1 MSLRA
6 MLWAMD
12 EAPVESATERLIL
25 IYLADYA
32 SDDGT
37 GIFPA
42 MQKIASRSG
51 FSRSTV
57 KRTVKRLADRGVLAP
72 GDDRLVGHYREDKR
86 PNVWNLVYAA
96 SDILAAE
103 VQSKVTMSGADRVTL
118 GAEMAGVQSVDSGGS
133 LCAPVDSGGSHVN
146 PRGGSYET
154 ERGVTAMT
162 PKPEINHKYKPGGR
176 AQARACVSDGS
187 TNDAGVHGVAT
198 ESAPSPEKDST
209 GGGATAPATEPQ
221 ESAND
226 TPGMRTGAHNS
237 TAQYGAK
244 ALSSS
249 TEGNTAGRGGKPP
262 KTLSN
267 EISNLMELVEAH
279 KTRRNPLRCQA
290 HQEIPEGEYGPP
302 CRACKQAR
310 EAHEASEEQ
319 RQLDERAYRRA
330 RIDACDECDE
340 VGQIKFDHGVAIC
353 AHEGVDSARVE
364 EMKRQRRVRSGAHDS
379 RKRPNPM
386 PVEKYP
392 KAARERACGD
402 CGAPAGEPCLVDG
415 EQPPAPCASRILGFI
430 AGRS

>member
-42 MQKIASRSG
+42 MQKIAERSG

-72 GDDRLVGHYREDKR
+72 GDERLVGHYREDKR
-86 PNVWNLVYAA
+86 PNVWNIVYAA
-96 SDILAAE
+96 SDLLAAQ
-103 VQSKVTMSGADRVTL
+103 VQSKVSMSGADRVAL
-118 GAEMAGVQSVDSGGS
+118 GAEMSGDNSVDSGGA
-133 LCAPVDSGGSHVN
+133 LCSPVDSGGSHVN
-146 PRGGSYET
+146 PRGGSQEA

-187 TNDAGVHGVAT
+187 TSGTTAHGGAT
-198 ESAPSPEKDST
+198 ESTPCPENGWGD
-209 GGGATAPATEPQ
+209 GGATAPAIEPQ
-221 ESAND
+221 DSANA
-226 TPGMRTGAHNS
+226 TRGVRTGAHNS

-244 ALSSS
+244 ARSSN
-249 TEGNTAGRGGKPP
+249 TEGNTAGQGVKPP

-267 EISNLMELVEAH
+267 EIYTLKELAEAH

-330 RIDACDECDE
+330 RIDACDKCDE
-340 VGQIKFDHGVAIC
+340 MGQIKFDHGVAIC
-353 AHEGVDSARVE
+353 THEGVDSARVE
-364 EMKRQRRVRSGAHDS
+364 EMKRQRRVRSGTHDS

>member
-103 VQSKVTMSGADRVTL
+103 VQSKVTMNGADRVAL
-118 GAEMAGVQSVDSGGS
+118 GTEMAGVQSVDNGGS
-133 LCAPVDSGGSHVN
+133 LCTPVDSGGAHVN
-146 PRGGSYET
+146 PRGGSHET

-176 AQARACVSDGS
+176 AQARACVNDDS
-187 TNDAGVHGVAT
+187 TNNTVEHGGAT
-198 ESAPSPEKDST
+198 ESTPSPEKDST

-221 ESAND
+221 ESANG

-244 ALSSS
+244 ALSSN
-249 TEGNTAGRGGKPP
+249 TEGNTAGQGGKPL
-262 KTLSN
+262 KTLK
-267 EISNLMELVEAH
+267 ELAEAH
-279 KTRRNPLRCQA
+279 KTRRNPLRCQS
-290 HQEIPEGEYGPP
+290 HQEIPESEYGPP

-310 EAHEASEEQ
+310 EAYEAGEEQ
-319 RQLDERAYRRA
+319 RRLDERAYRRA

-340 VGQIKFDHGVAIC
+340 VGQIRLEHGVAIC
-353 AHEGVDSARVE
+353 DHQLVDPARVE
-364 EMKRQRRVRSGAHDS
+364 EMKRQLGVRSGAHDMRRQS
-379 RKRPNPM
+379 KSM

-392 KAARERACGD
+392 KAARERTCGD
-402 CGAPAGEPCLVDG
+402 CGAAAGEPCSVDG
-415 EQPPAPCASRILGFI
+415 VQPPAPCAARVLGAI
-430 AGRS
+430 ARRR

>member
-103 VQSKVTMSGADRVTL
+103 VQSKVTMNGADRVAL
-118 GAEMAGVQSVDSGGS
+118 GTEMAGVQSVDNGGS
-133 LCAPVDSGGSHVN
+133 LCTPVDSGGSHVN
-146 PRGGSYET
+146 PRGGAHET

-187 TNDAGVHGVAT
+187 TNDTGTHGVAT
-198 ESAPSPEKDST
+198 ESAPSPEKDKT
-209 GGGATAPATEPQ
+209 DGGATAPATEPQ
-221 ESAND
+221 ESVNA
-226 TPGMRTGAHNS
+226 TRVVRTSAHNS
-237 TAQYGAK
+237 TTQYGAK
-244 ALSSS
+244 ALSSNA
-249 TEGNTAGRGGKPP
+249 EGDTTGRGGKPL
-262 KTLSN
+262 KLLSN
-267 EISNLMELVEAH
+267 EILDLGELAEAF
-279 KTRRNPLRCQA
+279 KTRRNPLRCQS
-290 HQEIPEGEYGPP
+290 HQDIPEGEYGPP

-310 EAHEASEEQ
+310 EAHEGGEEQ
-319 RQLDERAYRRA
+319 RRLDERAYRRA

-340 VGQIKFDHGVAIC
+340 VGQIRLERGVAIC
-353 AHEGVDSARVE
+353 DHRLVDPARVE
-364 EMKRQRRVRSGAHDS
+364 EMKRQLGVRSGAHDARRRS
-379 RKRPNPM
+379 KPM

-402 CGAPAGEPCLVDG
+402 CGAPAGEPCSVDG
-415 EQPPAPCASRILGFI
+415 VQPPAPCAARILGHI
-430 AGRS
+430 AGR

>member
-42 MQKIASRSG
+42 MQKIADRSG

-72 GDDRLVGHYREDKR
+72 GDERLVGHYREDKR
-86 PNVWNLVYAA
+86 PNVWNIVYAA

-103 VQSKVTMSGADRVTL
+103 VQSKVTMNGADRVAL
-118 GAEMAGVQSVDSGGS
+118 GTEMAGVQSVDNGGS
-133 LCAPVDSGGSHVN
+133 LCTPVDSGGSHVN
-146 PRGGSYET
+146 PRGGSHET

-187 TNDAGVHGVAT
+187 TSGTGKHEGTT
-198 ESAPSPEKDST
+198 ESTPSPEKDMT

-221 ESAND
+221 ESAHD
-226 TPGMRTGAHNS
+226 IRRVRTGTHNS

-244 ALSSS
+244 VFS
-249 TEGNTAGRGGKPP
+249 GNGVGETAGQGDKPL
-262 KTLSN
+262 KTRPS
-267 EISNLMELVEAH
+267 EFPNLDELAEAH
-279 KTRRNPLRCQA
+279 KSRRNPLRCQA

-310 EAHEASEEQ
+310 EAHEAGEEQ

-353 AHEGVDSARVE
+353 THEGVDPARVE
-364 EMKRQRRVRSGAHDS
+364 EMKRQRRVRSGTHDA

-392 KAARERACGD
+392 KAARSRACGD

>member
-42 MQKIASRSG
+42 MQKIADRSG

-57 KRTVKRLADRGVLAP
+57 KRIVKRLADRGVLVP
-72 GDDRLVGHYREDKR
+72 GDARMVGHYREDKR
-86 PNVWNLVYAA
+86 PNVWNLVYDSTDVLATVARAKVAMNGVDRA
-96 SDILAAE
+96 SFN
-103 VQSKVTMSGADRVTL
+103 
-118 GAEMAGVQSVDSGGS
+118 GGS
-133 LCAPVDSGGSHVN
+133 HCTPVDSGGSHVN
-146 PRGGSYET
+146 PRGGSHEA

-187 TNDAGVHGVAT
+187 TSGTTAHGGAT
-198 ESAPSPEKDST
+198 ESTPYPENGWGD
-209 GGGATAPATEPQ
+209 GGATAPAIEPQ
-221 ESAND
+221 DTANG
-226 TPGMRTGAHNS
+226 TRGVRTGTHNS
-237 TAQYGAK
+237 TAKYSAK
-244 ALSSS
+244 AFSGNGVGETARQGDKPLKSRLS
-249 TEGNTAGRGGKPP
+249 EFP
-262 KTLSN
+262 TLD
-267 EISNLMELVEAH
+267 ELSEAH
-279 KTRRNPLRCQA
+279 KARQNPLRCQA

-310 EAHEASEEQ
+310 EAHEAGEEQ

-353 AHEGVDSARVE
+353 AHEGVDPARVE
-364 EMKRQRRVRSGAHDS
+364 EMKRQRRVRSGTHDS

-415 EQPPAPCASRILGFI
+415 AQPPAPCASRILGFI